1 MAEEENSESVG
12 LRRVRVERSDRNDGH
27 NAGAETD
34 WVAVEEPL
42 EIRVGGD
49 SFAVTMRTPG
59 HDRELAAGFLFTEGV
74 LRSRDDLRR
83 LEKRRDLSDY
93 DPDNVIDVELTA
105 EAASRTDALEAA
117 RRDLAA
123 TSACGLCGKARIE
136 AVFQRLPEIPPASRD
151 VPLDRLRGLPDVMR
165 EGQRIFERTGGL
177 HAAAL
182 FDLDGRLLALRED
195 VGRHNAVDKLVG
207 RSLLAG
213 DLPWH
218 DRVLVTSARAGF
230 EIVQKAMMA
239 AVPIVVAV
247 GAGSSL
253 AVDAARQGGLDLYTF
268 VRSDRSVRHLGP
280 APHSTR

>member
-1 MAEEENSESVG
+1 MADELPDETDSVG
-12 LRRVRVERSDRNDGH
+12 LRRVRVERGEGSAASN
-27 NAGAETD
+27 D

-42 EIRVGGD
+42 EIRIGGD

-74 LRSRDDLRR
+74 LRGADDLRR
-83 LEKRRDLSDY
+83 LEQRRDLADY
-93 DPDNVIDVELTA
+93 DPDNVVDVELTA
-105 EAASRTDALEAA
+105 DAASRTEALDAA
-117 RRDLAA
+117 RRELTA
-123 TSACGLCGKARIE
+123 TAACGLCGKARIE
-136 AVFQRLPEIPPASRD
+136 AVFQRLPDIPPPSKG
-151 VPLDRLRGLPDVMR
+151 VPLGLLRSLPERMR
-165 EGQRIFERTGGL
+165 EGQRIFEHTGGL

-182 FDLDGRLLALRED
+182 FELDGGLLALRED

-207 RSLLAG
+207 RALLRG
-213 DLPWH
+213 ELPWH

-253 AVDAARQGGLDLYTF
+253 AVEAALRGGLDLYTF
-268 VRSDRSVRHLGP
+268 VREDRSVRLVP
-280 APHSTR
+280 

>member
-1 MAEEENSESVG
+1 VTEAPESPG
-12 LRRVRVERSDRNDGH
+12 LRRVQVQRDGD
-27 NAGAETD
+27 AQDTGLD

-42 EIRVGGD
+42 EIRIGGE

-74 LRSRDDLRR
+74 LRDASDLSI
-83 LEKRRDLSDY
+83 LEQRRDPADY
-93 DPDNVIDVELTA
+93 DPDNVVDVELTPG
-105 EAASRTDALEAA
+105 AASRTEVLDAA
-117 RRDLAA
+117 RRELTA

-136 AVFQRLPEIPPASRD
+136 AVYQRLPQIPPTSRA
-151 VPLDRLRGLPDVMR
+151 VSLELLRSLPERMKA
-165 EGQRIFERTGGL
+165 GQRIFEQTGGL
-177 HAAAL
+177 HGAAL
-182 FDLDGRLLALRED
+182 FDLDGELLALRED

-213 DLPWH
+213 ELPWH
-218 DRVLVTSARAGF
+218 DRILVTSARAGF

-253 AVDAARQGGLDLYTF
+253 AVEAALLGGLDLYTF
-268 VRSDRSVRHLGP
+268 VRADRSVRHVLG
-280 APHSTR
+280 R